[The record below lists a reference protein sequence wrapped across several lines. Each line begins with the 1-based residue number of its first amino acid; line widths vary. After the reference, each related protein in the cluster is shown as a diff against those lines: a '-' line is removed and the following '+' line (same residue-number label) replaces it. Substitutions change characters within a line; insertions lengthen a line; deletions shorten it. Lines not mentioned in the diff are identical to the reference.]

1 MRPTRF
7 ALIAGLALTALA
19 GISARTQQ
27 FVDAQRANQAALH
40 QYSWKSRTDVLVD
53 GTSRQV
59 RLEQVR
65 YDFDGRLQK
74 TTIGGGQTSP
84 ESSRPGPPGR
94 PGEVRKRVIAKK
106 KDGFRDL
113 LANLAELADA
123 YAHLPPDRVQAFAA
137 GATTTQGQ
145 GIETGSVR
153 IQASGVLSRGDRLT
167 IWVDP
172 AGFAMRRVEIA
183 TSYDDHP
190 VTIGVDYRT
199 LDAGPAYPARSVLRY
214 PKKQV
219 EIVVETFDYVRSS
232 TR

>member
-7 ALIAGLALTALA
+7 ALIAGLALTAIT
-19 GISARTQQ
+19 GMSAQSQQ
-27 FVDAQRANQAALH
+27 FVDAQRANHEALR

-53 GTSRQV
+53 GTSKQV

-74 TTIGGGQTSP
+74 TTIGGGQASA
-84 ESSRPGPPGR
+84 ESSRPGPPGK
-94 PGEVRKRVIAKK
+94 PGEVRKRVVAKK

-113 LANLAELADA
+113 LADLAELAEA
-123 YAHLPPDRVQAFAA
+123 YAHLPPDRVHAFAA
-137 GATTTQGQ
+137 RATTTRGQ
-145 GIETGSVR
+145 GVETGSVR
-153 IQASGVLSRGDRLT
+153 IQGTDVLSRGDRLT

-172 AGFAMRRVEIA
+172 VGFAMRRVEIV
-183 TSYDDHP
+183 TSYDGHP
-190 VTIGVDYRT
+190 VTMLVDYRT
-199 LDAGPAYPARSVLRY
+199 LDIGPAYPARSMLRY
-214 PKKQV
+214 PRKQI